1 MPDPAIFRQI
11 SSKPQVHLTAVAQ
24 ILPVRADMSSTTQ
37 VSLMTDVSAEAP
49 NVADIRAD
57 YAALIQRKRL
67 YGGALLA
74 VFVAMMVAG
83 FRVADDRNAG
93 SFSDGFTRIFDYPG
107 EVLSEATEK
116 AAQLPGHVMTFF
128 PALVETL
135 NIAAAATL
143 LGAIAGTVLSLL
155 ATRGLARWPSLIPLF
170 RRVLDICRAIP
181 EIVIAL
187 VLIFLL
193 GGGPVP
199 AMIAIAIHT
208 AGALG
213 KLFSEVN
220 ENASLKPVEGL
231 SSVGASWAQR
241 MVLGVFPQVGPNY
254 VSYALLRF
262 EINIRASAI
271 LGFVG
276 AGGIGYELRNAM
288 SWGQGRYDEAAAIFL
303 LLFLTIVLV
312 DQLSGKLRDRLT
324 YGAQS

>member
-1 MPDPAIFRQI
+1 MAD
-11 SSKPQVHLTAVAQ
+11 LTAAP
-24 ILPVRADMSSTTQ
+24 LTT
-37 VSLMTDVSAEAP
+37 
-49 NVADIRAD
+49 ADIRAQ
-57 YAALIQRKRL
+57 YGEMTRRKRL
-67 YGGALLA
+67 YGGIILV
-74 VFVAMMVAG
+74 VFVALMMAG
-83 FRVADDRNAG
+83 FRTADGRNAG
-93 SFSDGFTRIFDYPG
+93 SFYDGITHVFDYPN
-107 EVLSEATEK
+107 EVLAEASEKVTE
-116 AAQLPGHVMTFF
+116 LPGHLINFF
-128 PALVETL
+128 PALIETL
-135 NIAAAATL
+135 NIAAASTL
-143 LGAIAGTVLSLL
+143 VGLVFGTLLSLL
-155 ATRGLARWPSLIPLF
+155 STRGMAPWPRLIPLF
-170 RRVLDICRAIP
+170 RRIMDICRAIP

-231 SSVGASWAQR
+231 ESVGSSWGQR
-241 MVLGVFPQVGPNY
+241 MWLGVIPQVGPNY

-276 AGGIGYELRNAM
+276 AGGIGYELKNAM

-303 LLFLTIVLV
+303 LLFITIVVV
-312 DQLSGKLRDRLT
+312 DQISSGMRDRLIH
-324 YGAQS
+324 GAKA

>member
-1 MPDPAIFRQI
+1 MAD
-11 SSKPQVHLTAVAQ
+11 LTAQAPGSVAEIQ
-24 ILPVRADMSSTTQ
+24 AQYADLT
-37 VSLMTDVSAEAP
+37 
-49 NVADIRAD
+49 R
-57 YAALIQRKRL
+57 RKRI
-67 YGGALLA
+67 YGGVLLA
-74 VFVAMMVAG
+74 LFVALMMAG
-83 FRVADDRNAG
+83 FRTADDRNAG
-93 SFSDGFTRIFDYPG
+93 SFADGYQRIFDYPA
-107 EVLSEATEK
+107 EVLSEAGEK
-116 AAQLPGHVMTFF
+116 VAELPSHVVHFF

-135 NIAAAATL
+135 NIAGAATL
-143 LGAIAGTVLSLL
+143 IGAIFGTLLSLL
-155 ATRGLARWPSLIPLF
+155 STRGMAPWPALIPVF
-170 RRVLDICRAIP
+170 RRVMDICRAIP

-231 SSVGASWAQR
+231 NSTGASWAQR
-241 MVLGVFPQVGPNY
+241 MWLGVIPQVGPNY

-276 AGGIGYELRNAM
+276 AGGIGYELKNSM
-288 SWGQGRYDEAAAIFL
+288 SWGQGKYDEAAAIFI
-303 LLFLTIVLV
+303 LLFVTIVVV
-312 DQLSGKLRDRLT
+312 DQISGALRDRLT
-324 YGAQS
+324 HGNRKGA

>member
-1 MPDPAIFRQI
+1 MADLTTDPAR
-11 SSKPQVHLTAVAQ
+11 
-24 ILPVRADMSSTTQ
+24 
-37 VSLMTDVSAEAP
+37 VS
-49 NVADIRAD
+49 DIRNS
-57 YAALIQRKRL
+57 YTEMTRRKRV
-67 YGGALLA
+67 YGGLLLML
-74 VFVAMMVAG
+74 FVALMAVG
-83 FRVADDRNAG
+83 FRTADDRNAG
-93 SFSDGFTRIFDYPG
+93 SFRDGISHIFDYPA
-107 EVLSEATEK
+107 EVLSEAAEK
-116 AAQLPGHVMTFF
+116 VTQLPAHIVHFF

-143 LGAIAGTVLSLL
+143 IGALLGTVLSLL
-155 ATRGLARWPSLIPLF
+155 ATRGLARWPMLIPLF
-170 RRVLDICRAIP
+170 RRIMDISRAIP

-187 VLIFLL
+187 VLIFVL

-231 SSVGASWAQR
+231 QSVGATWVQR
-241 MVLGVFPQVGPNY
+241 MYLGVIPQVGPNY

-276 AGGIGYELRNAM
+276 AGGIGYELRNSM
-288 SWGQGRYDEAAAIFL
+288 SWGQGRYDEAGAIFI
-303 LLFLTIVLV
+303 LLFLTIVIV
-312 DQLSGKLRDRLT
+312 DQISGHLRDRLT
-324 YGAQS
+324 HGART